1 MSINSHLLFSF
12 LTSNYFSI
20 IALRRR
26 RKVERK
32 MRRSTLWATD
42 DLTTPLKFR
51 SDRNERRETVDDEEE
66 TEELKDESL

>member
-1 MSINSHLLFSF
+1 MIFP
-12 LTSNYFSI
+12 I
-20 IALRRR
+20 IAPGTRR

-32 MRRSTLWATD
+32 MRRSTPWATD

-51 SDRNERRETVDDEEE
+51 SDRSKGRETADDEEE